1 MCNDV
6 EGECIDT
13 KPTVGGFDGSGHYLG
28 TVLSQAKWP
37 YCSNTCN
44 ELATAGYCF
53 TTWNA
58 MYCFDGEVGDDLK
71 KLKVSDT
78 CKMACNHKDCLST

>member
-13 KPTVGGFDGSGHYLG
+13 KPTVGGFDGSGHYMG
-28 TVLSQAKWP
+28 RELSQAEWP

-44 ELATAGYCF
+44 ELEKAGYC
-53 TTWNA
+53 TLPWNSI
-58 MYCFDGEVGDDLK
+58 YCFNGEVGEDLK

-78 CKMACNHKDCLST
+78 CKMACNHKDCLSK